1 MRPSILLTAILAAT
15 SVLPAQRHNIT
26 INAETP
32 EGLLLQQIGQ
42 EEDAAKKLGLLEQFA
57 AKYPKHEGILWV
69 YEMMIP
75 AYVKAGQVPRALDA
89 CDKLLTGDPLDAEHA
104 HECLKAAESTK
115 DPATVIQWSAR
126 ASQICRKVAAL
137 PKPKEEDEVEDWKK
151 RVEYAQQADTYTE
164 YALYAAALQTNSPE
178 QKVALGEEIER
189 RNPDSKYYPQIAAQQ
204 FLGYTQ
210 LGQKDKA
217 ASVAEKIIAKEPEN
231 QDMLLAAADYYMNAK
246 QHDKTLQYATKLTE
260 VLASKPAP
268 AGMSEADWTKKKD
281 LMLGLGYWMQGVTY
295 SLQNKFAPADA
306 ALRKA
311 LPLIESNKQ
320 LLPGALF
327 YLGLANYKM
336 EKIPDA
342 LKFFNQCAATPSPFQ
357 AQARKNIAAIRT
369 QYIIK

>member
-178 QKVALGEEIER
+178 QKVALGEEIAR
-189 RNPDSKYYPQIAAQQ
+189 RNPDSMYYPQIAAQQ